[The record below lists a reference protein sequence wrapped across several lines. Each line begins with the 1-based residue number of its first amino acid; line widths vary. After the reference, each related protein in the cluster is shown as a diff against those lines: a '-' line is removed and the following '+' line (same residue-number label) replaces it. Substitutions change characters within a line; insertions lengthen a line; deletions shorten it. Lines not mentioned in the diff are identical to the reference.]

1 MKRPPTD
8 IIDLTGEDE
17 EDDIQVLGETAKPL
31 KRSNG
36 SKSSSRAASK
46 SRDDGEE
53 SKSRTKK
60 KRKVNGDEADGGE
73 TGRSRARSRAS
84 RRAPNSSK
92 RRATPSQPT
101 EGTNTSASDSNRIG
115 GPAIIVGADNGDFF
129 VDLEGDERLQP
140 NVVALTVPTSEA
152 VEPKIPSEA
161 NEGSK
166 PSDEPHHTVNGWEV
180 LSTPGKRSKS
190 KTPKPLPA
198 VVSETSNSGAVTPTV
213 LPDIAEE
220 ADDEETEATTGS
232 KERDKGHSKNAV
244 KKAGRKER
252 DKLAAPST
260 KGQPQ
265 AYGTAT
271 PADENSPLFFEDVE
285 GITIAEHLQPDPI
298 EEPLPAL
305 VNVDGLILPRHV
317 KLTKEDAKHQGEGG
331 ADGGGSDES
340 GSEDTEDDIESDD
353 EDDDRPKG
361 RRYWLTDEQLAA
373 IPPCGICG
381 EQGHDFRDC
390 MHLKCTQCG
399 ALDDH
404 ESNRCPLFVTCWKC
418 GEKGHVSVERTVIHY
433 APSKEYH
440 CSKEAK
446 ATLAHLAGVVSA
458 ENQATSAMTATT

>member
-17 EDDIQVLGETAKPL
+17 ADDVQVIGETAKPL
-31 KRSNG
+31 KRSSG

-60 KRKVNGDEADGGE
+60 KRKVNGDEADGVE
-73 TGRSRARSRAS
+73 SGRSRAPSRAS
-84 RRAPNSSK
+84 SRAPNSSK
-92 RRATPSQPT
+92 RKATPSQPM
-101 EGTNTSASDSNRIG
+101 EGTNTTASDPTRNG
-115 GPAIIVGADNGDFF
+115 GPSIIVGADTGDFF
-129 VDLEGDERLQP
+129 VDLEGDETLQP
-140 NVVALTVPTSEA
+140 KVVPSTVTPPEVTA
-152 VEPKIPSEA
+152 PKISPES
-161 NEGSK
+161 NENSK

-190 KTPKPLPA
+190 KTPKPLPP
-198 VVSETSNSGAVTPTV
+198 VVSEASNSGAVTPTV

-232 KERDKGHSKNAV
+232 KERDKGRSKNTT
-244 KKAGRKER
+244 KKARRKER

-271 PADENSPLFFEDVE
+271 PVDENSPLFFEDVE
-285 GITIAEHLQPDPI
+285 GVTIAEHLQPDPI

-317 KLTKEDAKHQGEGG
+317 KLTKEDAKHQGDDR
-331 ADGGGSDES
+331 ADGEGSNES
-340 GSEDTEDDIESDD
+340 GSDDTEDDFESDD

-361 RRYWLTDEQLAA
+361 RRYWLTEEQLAA

-390 MHLKCTQCG
+390 THLK
-399 ALDDH
+399 ARD
-404 ESNRCPLFVTCWKC
+404 SR
-418 GEKGHVSVERTVIHY
+418 RI
-433 APSKEYH
+433 
-440 CSKEAK
+440 
-446 ATLAHLAGVVSA
+446 
-458 ENQATSAMTATT
+458 